1 MIRKPIITVLGHV
14 DAGKTKFLDAIRGT
28 LIAEK
33 EAGGITQHI
42 GATEVPI
49 EAIKNLS
56 GGLIEKYNFDIKIP
70 GLLFIDTPGHEAF
83 TNLRK
88 RGGSIADLA
97 VLVVDIQK
105 GLQNQ
110 TIEAI
115 EILKSYKTPFI
126 VVANKVDTIHG
137 WNVVGGSI
145 SESMNHQSQ
154 DALETL
160 DTKIYE
166 LVGQLFEKGF
176 RAERF
181 DRVKEMTKEIYIVP
195 ISAKQKEGLPE
206 VLMLLAGLSQKFLEK
221 RLSIHVQGDAKGT
234 VLEVKEEK
242 GLGKTIDVILYD
254 GSLKVGEEIVLAGKN
269 GIIKTKI
276 RALLEPRPLDEMRSP
291 QERFRNVSEVHAAAG
306 VKIAAPGLDDALAG
320 SPVLVEGSGS
330 EREVLEEIQ
339 RVKIDTQE
347 IGPIIR
353 SDTLGSLEAFIKLL
367 EDRGIKVR
375 KADIGEVSR
384 RDIIEADAIREKDEY
399 MGIVFAFH
407 TKVDEAAE
415 KEASLR
421 NVRIFRN
428 DVVYRLIE
436 EYSQWVDAEKNKER
450 LDKLAKVTFPAQIRI
465 IPGYVFRNSKPA
477 IVGIEVEEGRL
488 KNNVSLMGKNGIVG
502 KVQAIQSD
510 GKSMEEAKKGQEVA
524 VSIEGAVAGK
534 DFMESDTLYTHIP
547 KRQIQMLKE
556 VIDTLS
562 SGEVELLHKIEKMEE
577 AASQHDS

>member
-14 DAGKTKFLDAIRGT
+14 DAGKTKLLDAIRGT
-28 LIAEK
+28 VIAEK

-49 EAIKNLS
+49 EAVKNIS
-56 GGLIEKYNFDIKIP
+56 GELLDKYNFDLKIP

-97 VLVVDIQK
+97 GLVVDIQK

-276 RALLEPRPLDEMRSP
+276 RAMLEPRPLDEMRSP
-291 QERFRNVSEVHAAAG
+291 QEKFKNVNEVHAAAG

-320 SPVLVEGSGS
+320 SPVLVGGSGS
-330 EREVLEEIQ
+330 EKEVLEEIQ

-375 KADIGEVSR
+375 KADIGEVTR
-384 RDIIEADAIREKDEY
+384 RDVIEADAIKEKDFY
-399 MGIVFAFH
+399 RGVIFAFH
-407 TKVDEAAE
+407 TKLDDSAE
-415 KEASLR
+415 KEATLR
-421 NVRIFRN
+421 NVMVFKN

-436 EYSQWVDAEKNKER
+436 EYSSWVDAEKNKEK
-450 LDKLAKVTFPAQIRI
+450 LDKLARVTFPAQIRVL
-465 IPGYVFRNSKPA
+465 PGYVFRNSKPA
-477 IVGIEVEEGRL
+477 IVGVEIEQGKL
-488 KNNVSLMGKNGIVG
+488 KNNVSLMGKEGIIG
-502 KVQAIQSD
+502 KVQAIQSE
-510 GKSMEEAKKGQEVA
+510 GKSLEEAKKGQEVA
-524 VSIEGAVAGK
+524 VSIEGAVVGK
-534 DFMESDTLYTHIP
+534 DIAENDIVYTYIP
-547 KRQIQMLKE
+547 KKHIALLKE
-556 VIDTLS
+556 VSESLS
-562 SGEVELLHKIEKMEE
+562 SEELELLEKIEEMEREKVE
-577 AASQHDS
+577 A

>member
-14 DAGKTKFLDAIRGT
+14 DAGKTKLLDAIRGT
-28 LIAEK
+28 VIAEK

-49 EAIKNLS
+49 EAVKNIS
-56 GGLIEKYNFDIKIP
+56 GELLDKYNFDLKIP

-126 VVANKVDTIHG
+126 VVANKIDSIHG
-137 WNVVGGSI
+137 WQSMPGSI
-145 SESMNHQSQ
+145 SASMTHQHPE
-154 DALETL
+154 ALEIL
-160 DTKIYE
+160 DKKIYE
-166 LVGQLFEKGF
+166 LVGQLHQKGF
-176 RAERF
+176 QSERF
-181 DRVKEMTKEIYIVP
+181 DRIKEMTKEVYIVP

-206 VLMLLAGLSQKFLEK
+206 VLLLLAGLSQKYLEK
-221 RLSIHVQGDAKGT
+221 RLSIHVEGEGKGT
-234 VLEVKEEK
+234 VLEVKEER
-242 GLGKTIDVILYD
+242 GLGTTIDVILYD

-276 RALLEPRPLDEMRSP
+276 RAMLEPRPLDEMRSP
-291 QERFRNVSEVHAAAG
+291 QEKFKNVNEVHAAAG

-320 SPVLVEGSGS
+320 SPVLVGGSGS
-330 EREVLEEIQ
+330 EKEVLEGIQ

-375 KADIGEVSR
+375 KADIGEVTR
-384 RDIIEADAIREKDEY
+384 RDVIEADAIKEKDFY
-399 MGIVFAFH
+399 MGVIFAFH
-407 TKVDEAAE
+407 TKLDDAAE
-415 KEASLR
+415 KEAALR
-421 NVRIFRN
+421 NVMIFRN

-436 EYSQWVDAEKNKER
+436 EYTGWVDAEKNKEK
-450 LDKLAKVTFPAQIRI
+450 LDKLARVTFPCQLRI

-477 IVGIEVEEGRL
+477 IVGVEIERGKL
-488 KNNVSLMGKNGIVG
+488 KNNVSLMNKEGTIG

-510 GKSMEEAKKGQEVA
+510 GKSLEEAKKGQEVA
-524 VSIEGAVAGK
+524 VSIDGAVVGK
-534 DFMESDTLYTHIP
+534 DIAENDILYTYIP
-547 KRQIQMLKE
+547 KKQIAMLKE
-556 VIDTLS
+556 VAESLS
-562 SGEVELLHKIEKMEE
+562 SEELELLHTIEEMEREKVE
-577 AASQHDS
+577 A

>member
-14 DAGKTKFLDAIRGT
+14 DAGKTKLLDAIRGT
-28 LIAEK
+28 IIAEK

-49 EAIKNLS
+49 DAVKNIS
-56 GGLIEKYNFDIKIP
+56 GGLLAKYKFDLKIP

-97 VLVVDIQK
+97 VLVVDVQK

-126 VVANKVDTIHG
+126 VVANKIDTIHG
-137 WNVVGGSI
+137 WQTTPGSI
-145 SESMNHQSQ
+145 SESMKHQHPE
-154 DALETL
+154 AIEML
-160 DTKIYE
+160 DKKIYE
-166 LVGQLFEKGF
+166 LVGQLHQKGF
-176 RAERF
+176 QSERF
-181 DRVKEMTKEIYIVP
+181 DRVKEMTKEVYIVP
-195 ISAKQKEGLPE
+195 TAAKFKEGLPE

-221 RLSIHVQGDAKGT
+221 RLSIHVQGKGKGT
-234 VLEVKEEK
+234 VLEVKEER

-276 RALLEPRPLDEMRSP
+276 RALLEPRPMDEMRSP
-291 QERFRNVSEVHAAAG
+291 QEKFRNVSEVHAAAG
-306 VKIAAPGLDDALAG
+306 VKIAAPNLDEALAG
-320 SPVLVEGSGS
+320 SPVLVEGAGS
-330 EREVLEEIQ
+330 EKEVLEEIQ

-375 KADIGEVSR
+375 KADIGEVTR
-384 RDIIEADAIREKDEY
+384 RDVIEADAMKEKDY
-399 MGIVFAFH
+399 YKGVIFAFH
-407 TKVDEAAE
+407 TKLDEGAE
-415 KEASLR
+415 KEAALR
-421 NVRIFRN
+421 NVKVFQN

-436 EYSQWVDAEKNKER
+436 EYTAWVDDEKNREK
-450 LDKLAKVTFPAQIRI
+450 LDKLARVTFPAKIRI
-465 IPGYVFRNSKPA
+465 LPGYIFRNSKPA
-477 IVGIEVEEGRL
+477 IVGVEVEMGKL
-488 KNNVSLMGKNGIVG
+488 KNNVTLMNKEGTIG

-510 GKSMEEAKKGQEVA
+510 GKNIEEAKKGQEVA
-524 VSIEGAVAGK
+524 ISIEGAVVGK
-534 DFMESDTLYTHIP
+534 DIAENDIVYTYIP
-547 KRQIQMLKE
+547 KRHIVMLKE
-556 VIDTLS
+556 VSGSLS
-562 SGEVELLHKIEKMEE
+562 AEDLELLKKIEEMEE
-577 AASQHDS
+577 EKVEA